1 MEANGATKGHKIG
14 FMNTINEYAMAGG
27 FASRMTTSVG
37 VSPSTTSDP
46 LLQTIGGYR
55 RGTREFAKLPD
66 FSTRQEE
73 DVVEARTFRPFNE
86 ALKHRNSGLRRQGS
100 SLAEPPAGLGAER
113 VA

>member
-46 LLQTIGGYR
+46 LLQTIEGYR

-66 FSTRQEE
+66 FSTRQAGIA
-73 DVVEARTFRPFNE
+73 DYDGKE
-86 ALKHRNSGLRRQGS
+86 ALLPNRL
-100 SLAEPPAGLGAER
+100 LGWAPSALPR
-113 VA
+113 ALN